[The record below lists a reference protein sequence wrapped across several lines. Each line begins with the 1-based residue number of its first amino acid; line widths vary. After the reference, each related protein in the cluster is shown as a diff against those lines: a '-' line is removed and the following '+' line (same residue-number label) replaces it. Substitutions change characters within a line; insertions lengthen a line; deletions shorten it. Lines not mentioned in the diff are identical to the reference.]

1 LAPRAALPRMSS
13 VDTLDAAMRQAAVA
27 QLERLA
33 AGRPLTSEDL
43 AAGFTFGGERI
54 PLVNPQRGIFKPRT
68 MRYLL
73 SIRTVF
79 PRTGARVWYDDQRR
93 VHEQIHRGEELID
106 YAFMGT
112 NPDAADNRW
121 LREAMEAEV
130 PILYFLGIAPGRYT
144 VIYPTFIADWS
155 GRELVAK
162 IGFGIPL
169 ASATFL
175 PAAPERRYAL
185 RLVSQRLHQATFREA
200 VLTAYAGRCAI
211 SRLPERRL
219 LDAAHIM
226 DDRHE
231 VLGQPIVSNG
241 LPLSKVHHAAF
252 DANLIGIDAD
262 CRIHVSEQ
270 LLALNDGP
278 MLEQGIKAM
287 RGKVSNTKRNRTAR
301 RDGHTRPADGLA
313 HREWR
318 TDDLHRPG
326 TMPGHTGRIPPLE
339 DPSRFRTEARHY
351 RRRPVGAG

>member
-1 LAPRAALPRMSS
+1 MSIS
-13 VDTLDAAMRQAAVA
+13 DDLNDAAMRQAAVT
-27 QLERLA
+27 QLEQMA
-33 AGRPLTSEDL
+33 AGRPLNSDDL
-43 AAGFTFGGERI
+43 AAGFVFRGERV
-54 PLVNPQRGIFKPRT
+54 PLVNPQRGIFKPRA

-112 NPDAADNRW
+112 DPEAADNRW
-121 LREAMEAEV
+121 LREAMEAQV
-130 PILYFLGIAPGRYT
+130 PIIYFLGIAPGRYT
-144 VIYPTFIADWS
+144 AIYPTFVAEWS
-155 GRELVAK
+155 SRELVAK
-162 IGFGIPL
+162 LSFGLPI
-169 ASATFL
+169 ASSTTVL

-211 SRLPERRL
+211 SRLPEPRL

-226 DDRHE
+226 PDGHE
-231 VLGQPIVSNG
+231 VLGHPIVANG

-252 DANLIGIDAD
+252 DANLIGVDAD
-262 CRIHVSEQ
+262 HRIHVSEQ

-287 RGKVSNTKRNRTAR
+287 RGKIILMPERGVDRPDRDRLAAR
-301 RDGHTRPADGLA
+301 FELFQAA
-313 HREWR
+313 N
-318 TDDLHRPG
+318 
-326 TMPGHTGRIPPLE
+326 
-339 DPSRFRTEARHY
+339 
-351 RRRPVGAG
+351 